1 MHNRPNSH
9 KRPARLPMAVL
20 GAWLALFASGSIAA
34 DAKITDEEQLFEER
48 CGLCH
53 PAERIFLVDLTP
65 EQRRH
70 VVLRM
75 RDRWEGGPSWL
86 SDEDIDQILAYVEKR
101 ATSGSAASNESD
113 DQTAKDLFR
122 ERCSGCHELDRIYA
136 QVKQERD
143 KAAAW
148 LHVVTRMR
156 AKAPDWISEADAQR
170 IIDYLR
176 ERTKPKKAAE

>member
-1 MHNRPNSH
+1 MTNIPLTERVT
-9 KRPARLPMAVL
+9 RRLLALMLIV
-20 GAWLALFASGSIAA
+20 WLASISALAA
-34 DAKITDEEQLFEER
+34 EAPAVTDEERLFEEH

-53 PAERIFLVDLTP
+53 PSERIFLVDLTP

-75 RDRWEGGPSWL
+75 RDRWEGGPAWL

-101 ATSGSAASNESD
+101 AADGMATANDSE
-113 DQTAKDLFR
+113 DQTAKELFR
-122 ERCSGCHELDRIYA
+122 ERCSGCHELDRVYA

-143 KAAAW
+143 KTAAW

-156 AKAPDWISEADAQR
+156 AKAPDWISESDAER
-170 IIDYLR
+170 IIEYLR
-176 ERTKPKKAAE
+176 ARTAPAKPAP

>member
-1 MHNRPNSH
+1 MPIIPISH
-9 KRPARLPMAVL
+9 QGPANLLTAALVL
-20 GAWLALFASGSIAA
+20 CLALFSGSTLAA
-34 DAKITDEEQLFEER
+34 DAQVVDEERLFEER

-53 PAERIFLVDLTP
+53 PAERIFLVNLTP

-86 SDEDIDQILAYVEKR
+86 SDEDIEQILAYVEKR
-101 ATSGSAASNESD
+101 SADGSATVASNDER
-113 DQTAKDLFR
+113 TAKELFR
-122 ERCSGCHELDRIYA
+122 ERCSGCHELDRVYA

-143 KAAAW
+143 KTAAW

-156 AKAPDWISEADAQR
+156 AKAPDWISEADAER

-176 ERTKPKKAAE
+176 ARTTPKKATK

>member
-1 MHNRPNSH
+1 MKMIPLSDGSLGRQ
-9 KRPARLPMAVL
+9 AMVLLGLWLVL
-20 GAWLALFASGSIAA
+20 GSGGSFAAEQS
-34 DAKITDEEQLFEER
+34 TVTEEERLFETR

-53 PAERIFLVDLTP
+53 PSQRIFLVELTP

-75 RDRWEGGPSWL
+75 RERWEGGAAWL
-86 SDEDIDQILAYVEKR
+86 SDEEIDQILAYVEKR
-101 ATSGSAASNESD
+101 VASGAAPQPDSEKP
-113 DQTAKDLFR
+113 AKELFR
-122 ERCSGCHELDRIYA
+122 ERCSGCHELDRVYA
-136 QVKQERD
+136 QIKQERD

-170 IIDYLR
+170 IVDYLR
-176 ERTKPKKAAE
+176 ERTTPQVTK